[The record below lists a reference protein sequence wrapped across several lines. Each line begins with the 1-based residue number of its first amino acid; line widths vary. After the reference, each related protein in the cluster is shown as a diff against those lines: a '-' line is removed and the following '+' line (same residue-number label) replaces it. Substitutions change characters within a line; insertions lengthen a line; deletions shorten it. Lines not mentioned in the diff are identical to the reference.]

1 VPKFTIDLT
10 DKAVAA
16 LQGVV
21 VEYNDNTGAALTV
34 AAWLDWYVKEAC
46 ISRQHRNT
54 VTALIEQ
61 HQRDAQALLEA
72 TIKTAHD
79 ELLASLEAP

>member
-1 VPKFTIDLT
+1 MPKFTIDLT
-10 DKAVAA
+10 DKAVVA

-21 VEYNDNTGAALTV
+21 AEHNDQTGHQFTV

-46 ISRQHRNT
+46 ISRQLRNT

-61 HQRDAQALLEA
+61 HQRDAQAALET

-79 ELLASLEAP
+79 ELLASLAV